1 MRRHPL
7 YLAFGLLLI
16 GGFAYAESRGWTLG
30 RATEG
35 RSAAGPRSVRENPG
49 SSRSVY
55 VGGASR
61 YRGGK

>member
-7 YLAFGLLLI
+7 YLAFGILVV
-16 GGFAYAESRGWTLG
+16 GGFAFADSRGWILG
-30 RATEG
+30 SSTEG
-35 RSAAGPRSVRENPG
+35 RAGPRTVRDNPG

-55 VGGASR
+55 IGGSSSGR